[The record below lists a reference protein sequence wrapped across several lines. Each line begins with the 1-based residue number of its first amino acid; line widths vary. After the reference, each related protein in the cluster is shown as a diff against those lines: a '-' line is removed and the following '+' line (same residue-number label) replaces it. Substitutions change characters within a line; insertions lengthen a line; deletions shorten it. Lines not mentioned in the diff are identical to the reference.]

1 MTANDTPE
9 NVASVPA
16 EKSVTVDIDRTMLD
30 AAAGQTY
37 DGPKMSN
44 DYWEYLNNHIP
55 EVGTVEY
62 QYMYIFGDQPWSM
75 DGLARIAEQQHIT
88 GKSRIG
94 SSDLVTHAD
103 ISIPMAEESVS
114 GFEKAVRKII
124 DSHSLDA
131 VPFAGD
137 VIASGNDVSDKTDDE
152 AEGNKH

>member
-9 NVASVPA
+9 NVDSVPA

-94 SSDLVTHAD
+94 SSDLVTQED
-103 ISIPMAEESVS
+103 LIPMSEDAVP
-114 GFEKAVRKII
+114 GFEEAVRKLIA
-124 DSHSLDA
+124 SRSLDS
-131 VPFAGD
+131 VSFAGD
-137 VIASGNDVSDKTDDE
+137 VIASANDVSDKTDDE
-152 AEGNKH
+152 AEGNKQ